1 MNQSLVKKIF
11 VSQEESYETPRHG
24 DLMKDFV
31 VERFSPLTEGKI
43 NYEEFLTILSDSE
56 NTHVTEQLVI
66 LDQSLND
73 YVNVRDESEE
83 DTWDQVFEGQL
94 LTLLDLI
101 DQNR

>member
-43 NYEEFLTILSDSE
+43 NYEEFLTILSDIE
-56 NTHVTEQLVI
+56 DVCVTEQLVT

-94 LTLLDLI
+94 LTLLGLI

>member
-56 NTHVTEQLVI
+56 NTHVTEQLVT

>member
-1 MNQSLVKKIF
+1 MNQSLVNKIF
-11 VSQEESYETPRHG
+11 ISQEESYETPRHG

-31 VERFSPLTEGKI
+31 VERFSSLTEGKI

-56 NTHVTEQLVI
+56 NTHVTEQLVT
-66 LDQSLND
+66 LDQSLNN

>member
-31 VERFSPLTEGKI
+31 VERFPPLTEGKI

-56 NTHVTEQLVI
+56 NTHVTEQLVT

>member
-43 NYEEFLTILSDSE
+43 NYEEFLTILSGSE
-56 NTHVTEQLVI
+56 NAHVSEQLVT

-73 YVNVRDESEE
+73 YVNVCNESEE
-83 DTWDQVFEGQL
+83 DAWDQVFEGQL